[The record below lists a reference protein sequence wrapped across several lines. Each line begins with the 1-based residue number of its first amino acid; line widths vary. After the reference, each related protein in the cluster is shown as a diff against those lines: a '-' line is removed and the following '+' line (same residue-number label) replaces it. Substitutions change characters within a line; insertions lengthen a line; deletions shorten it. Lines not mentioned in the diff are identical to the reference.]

1 MELITIMLA
10 GLLVVAAAARAKPP
24 ATEAIDQDQPD
35 EGKSDSRSESGDEA
49 K

>member
-24 ATEAIDQDQPD
+24 ATEAIGQDQRD
-35 EGKSDSRSESGDEA
+35 GGKGESGDEEGDEA
-49 K
+49 E